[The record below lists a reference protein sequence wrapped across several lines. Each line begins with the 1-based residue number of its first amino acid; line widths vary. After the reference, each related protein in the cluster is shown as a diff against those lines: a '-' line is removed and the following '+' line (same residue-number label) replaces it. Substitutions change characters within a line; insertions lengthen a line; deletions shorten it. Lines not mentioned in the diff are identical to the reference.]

1 MKNNQEFFIAIF
13 IILIFIFINY
23 LKPIQM
29 KYFDQKISKQ
39 DPILEDVLLDN
50 NFNKENKSVLRQK
63 LNKIDTDNI
72 DLVLANLKNLNH
84 LDVDKKDIIKK
95 RNSIFN
101 DTIIKPS
108 VLTLSGENKIIK
120 KYRLWELFSQNLDQ
134 NNLKNLLPETYNL
147 LSSKDLQKINQTS
160 PYENNPQ
167 YILKSENSQ
176 INSTYVSNNDMSD
189 FIRQINNKNRF
200 YIRQFSERINNYQLL
215 NSLRYT
221 IAQKFVSNQLT
232 INKHLFKVKCYLL
245 ITRYN
250 QETNGYLYKNGHIYY
265 AKEKYNPLQI
275 NTFNTIASRKNMNF
289 NRSNEQVKSIYRNM
303 PRSIIQWKEY
313 MEKNNMDF
321 NLPLNNLVEL
331 NKVICHVCALNLG
344 NSLISIDNESFGL
357 YEVDVFFKDDNKP
370 LLLKINNVKPFDNP
384 SPIESKIRRNVWNDT
399 LEKANLIQ
407 DKDGLNGMKLIYSSN
422 E

>member
-1 MKNNQEFFIAIF
+1 
-13 IILIFIFINY
+13 
-23 LKPIQM
+23 
-29 KYFDQKISKQ
+29 
-39 DPILEDVLLDN
+39 
-50 NFNKENKSVLRQK
+50 
-63 LNKIDTDNI
+63 
-72 DLVLANLKNLNH
+72 
-84 LDVDKKDIIKK
+84 
-95 RNSIFN
+95 
-101 DTIIKPS
+101 
-108 VLTLSGENKIIK
+108 
-120 KYRLWELFSQNLDQ
+120 
-134 NNLKNLLPETYNL
+134 
-147 LSSKDLQKINQTS
+147 
-160 PYENNPQ
+160 
-167 YILKSENSQ
+167 
-176 INSTYVSNNDMSD
+176 MSD
-189 FIRQINNKNRF
+189 FISQINNRNKF

-265 AKEKYNPLQI
+265 AKEKFNPLQI
-275 NTFNTIASRKNMNF
+275 NTSNTIASRKNMNF
-289 NRSNEQVKSIYRNM
+289 NRSKEQVKSIYRNM
-303 PRSIIQWKEY
+303 PKSIIQWKEY
-313 MEKNNMDF
+313 LEKNNMDF

-422 E
+422 

>member
-1 MKNNQEFFIAIF
+1 MKNNQEFFIAIL
-13 IILIFIFINY
+13 IIIIFVFINY
-23 LKPIQM
+23 LQPIQM

-39 DPILEDVLLDN
+39 DPILEDVLIDN

-63 LNKIDTDNI
+63 LNKINADNI
-72 DLVLANLKNLNH
+72 DLVLANLKNLNN
-84 LDVDKKDIIKK
+84 LSTNTKDIVNK
-95 RNSIFN
+95 RQSIFN

-108 VLTLSGENKIIK
+108 VLTLSDEHKIIK

-134 NNLKNLLPETYNL
+134 NNLNNLLPETYNL
-147 LSSKDLQKINQTS
+147 LSAKDIQKINQTS

-167 YILKSENSQ
+167 FILKSENSQ

-189 FIRQINNKNRF
+189 FISQINNRNKF

-265 AKEKYNPLQI
+265 AKEKFNPLQI
-275 NTFNTIASRKNMNF
+275 NTSNTIASRKNMNF
-289 NRSNEQVKSIYRNM
+289 NRSKEQVKSIYRNM
-303 PRSIIQWKEY
+303 PKSIIQWKEY
-313 MEKNNMDF
+313 LEKNNMDF

-422 E
+422 